1 MIGKEK
7 IFKEKNKMDIKES
20 SNKNNTSHDM
30 RNRLQVCL
38 IREEVLGEL
47 LNDIRKEIV
56 LLKNNLNAIEKK

>member
-1 MIGKEK
+1 
-7 IFKEKNKMDIKES
+7 MDIKES
-20 SNKNNTSHDM
+20 SNKNITDHDM

-56 LLKNNLNAIEKK
+56 LLKNNLNATELKERVK

>member
-1 MIGKEK
+1 
-7 IFKEKNKMDIKES
+7 MDIKES